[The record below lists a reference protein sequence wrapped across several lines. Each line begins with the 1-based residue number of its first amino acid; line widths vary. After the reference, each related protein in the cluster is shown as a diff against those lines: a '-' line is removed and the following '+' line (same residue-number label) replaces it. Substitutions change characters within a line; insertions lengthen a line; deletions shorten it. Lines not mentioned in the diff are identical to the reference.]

1 MLATAHTYL
10 TVEEVASRLSVH
22 TATVYRLIRTRQLPA
37 VQLGGRGHSLRIPE
51 ATLTEWLNESVR
63 NGHSG
68 DTAA

>member
-10 TVEEVASRLSVH
+10 TVEETASRLSVS

-37 VQLGGRGHSLRIPE
+37 VQLGGPGSSWRISE
-51 ATLTEWLNESVR
+51 ARLEEWLSG